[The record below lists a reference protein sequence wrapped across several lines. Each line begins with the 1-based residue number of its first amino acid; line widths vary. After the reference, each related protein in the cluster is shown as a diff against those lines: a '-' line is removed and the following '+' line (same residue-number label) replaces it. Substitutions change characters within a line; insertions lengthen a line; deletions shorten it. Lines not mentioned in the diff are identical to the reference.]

1 MDNRLQTIQK
11 DIRTNKIAST
21 TTNTRSETLELQH
34 FHSSELETDWSIRVR
49 ASNLENSDSENEDN
63 SLRPSGMKNLRHPA
77 KPLYK
82 SDLDL
87 DATIVSNED
96 SEEDDC
102 HNLPMT
108 PVRYKDILTIS
119 LPLKGREIVRISLY
133 LTGVIGTRENCISSF
148 FRIADGVVLFGEQPF
163 SAVIRIKKRLNR
175 SLKDSNEIYRKKYR
189 VYILL
194 KTTPNNQCHD
204 PLPVQTSLVAQ
215 GYPDSRMELVTA
227 TANTMK
233 YFNLNNSTDSTANK
247 LVDNFPEKQI

>member
-1 MDNRLQTIQK
+1 MDNKLQTIQK

-21 TTNTRSETLELQH
+21 TTNTRSETLELHH

-49 ASNLENSDSENEDN
+49 ASNLENSGSENEDY

-102 HNLPMT
+102 H
-108 PVRYKDILTIS
+108 
-119 LPLKGREIVRISLY
+119 KGREIVRISLY

-148 FRIADGVVLFGEQPF
+148 FRVADGVVLFGEQPF

-189 VYILL
+189 VYIL
-194 KTTPNNQCHD
+194 
-204 PLPVQTSLVAQ
+204 
-215 GYPDSRMELVTA
+215 
-227 TANTMK
+227 
-233 YFNLNNSTDSTANK
+233 
-247 LVDNFPEKQI
+247 